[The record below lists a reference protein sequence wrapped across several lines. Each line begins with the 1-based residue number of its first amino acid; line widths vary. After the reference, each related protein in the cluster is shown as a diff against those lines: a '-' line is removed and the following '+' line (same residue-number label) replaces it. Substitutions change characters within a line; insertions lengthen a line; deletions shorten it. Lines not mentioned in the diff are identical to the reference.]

1 MPIERTLNVNER
13 INSQNL
19 LIYVVNKTIEI
30 YGYELPSAYEA
41 TLVV

>member
-1 MPIERTLNVNER
+1 MPIERTLNVNET
-13 INSQNL
+13 QNL

-41 TLVV
+41 TLLV